1 MHQCR
6 TFFPL
11 PDLVQED
18 LSTTHV
24 GVALEASLACFKRVR
39 NPYYQNDD
47 GAFLDVRHAAM
58 YCSFLYRLSFACRGS
73 VWAEPLYNLNRTL
86 HGCDLFCEVRLP
98 TLFLMDHPVGTVL
111 GRATYADYLEFQQ
124 GCTVGNNHGRYPRF
138 TGPARLLTGALV
150 AGDVLIGENV
160 VFAAG
165 CTVIDEHVPSNSI
178 VFGHSPQLTI
188 KRSTTD
194 SYWRDSGF
202 RMPAEF

>member
-1 MHQCR
+1 MQLFRSSLEPEGLETLRSYVMHQCR

-86 HGCDLFCEVRLP
+86 HGCDLFWVASGEVVYVIK
-98 TLFLMDHPVGTVL
+98 LFG
-111 GRATYADYLEFQQ
+111 
-124 GCTVGNNHGRYPRF
+124 
-138 TGPARLLTGALV
+138 V
-150 AGDVLIGENV
+150 A
-160 VFAAG
+160 A
-165 CTVIDEHVPSNSI
+165 
-178 VFGHSPQLTI
+178 
-188 KRSTTD
+188 
-194 SYWRDSGF
+194 
-202 RMPAEF
+202 